1 MNSIRS
7 RRTSILLAVFAG
19 PLCAQAPAPDHGTIT
34 IVIGAEPT
42 LPVPTLSN
50 FKANT
55 DVASLL
61 FARLARLGKKLDT
74 AAESDFEPELARRWT
89 RPDSLTLVFELD
101 PRARWHDGT
110 PVTSRD
116 VVWSLNRARDSTIS
130 PTYALL
136 LRRIASVAAD
146 GPARVVVRFRERYAE
161 QLYDAVWH
169 VAPLPAHLLDTIPA
183 DRLAASAFVAHP
195 IGSGPYRWGRSE
207 PGQKLELT
215 ANPDFFLGA
224 PKLDRVVFLLI
235 RNSEAQLNAILDGTA
250 DAFEGILLEKDI
262 GPVVGRPNLRIVTYP
277 SYTIGYLLLNER
289 AAGDRSKPHP
299 ILADSLVRRAI
310 TMAIDRPTLIRATFG
325 PYAMPIHGPMGQASW
340 IRREAPKSP
349 SYDLAGAK
357 ALLAKAG
364 WADRDGDGIVDKGG
378 MPLALRL
385 IYPGSSIPR
394 VALAEPI
401 QQMLKQAGIR
411 LELARLEGQVWVERR
426 NKGDFDLDFAQ
437 VSLDPTP
444 SGLVQSWSCAG
455 IGGTNVAGVCSPGFD
470 SALAR
475 ASRTSTAPQAAWN
488 QAIAR
493 LIDYAPAVFL
503 YSPAQIAVVSARYR
517 NVSFRSEA
525 TWTDLWRW
533 SVEPGRRIPRDDR

>member
-1 MNSIRS
+1 MNLIHSH
-7 RRTSILLAVFAG
+7 RTLFLLAALAG
-19 PLCAQAPAPDHGTIT
+19 PAYGQATSRDHGTIT
-34 IVIGAEPT
+34 IVVGAEAT
-42 LPVPTLSN
+42 QPVPTLSN

-74 AAESDFEPELARRWT
+74 AAESEFEPELARRWT

-130 PTYALL
+130 PIYALL
-136 LRRIASVAAD
+136 LRRIASVSAD
-146 GPARVVVRFRERYAE
+146 GPSRVVVKFRERYGE
-161 QLYDAVWH
+161 QMYDAVWH

-183 DRLAASAFVAHP
+183 DRFAKSAFVAHP
-195 IGSGPYRWGRSE
+195 IGSGPFRWSRSE
-207 PGQKLELT
+207 PGQKLELV
-215 ANPDFFLGA
+215 ANPDFFLGP

-235 RNSEAQLNAILDGTA
+235 RNSEAQLNAILAGTA
-250 DAFEGILLEKDI
+250 DAFDGSLLQKDI
-262 GPVVGRPNLRIVTYP
+262 EPIAGHADLRIVTYP
-277 SYTIGYLLLNER
+277 SYTISYLLLNER
-289 AAGDRSKPHP
+289 APGDRSKPHP
-299 ILADSLVRRAI
+299 ILSDPLVRKAL
-310 TMAIDRPTLIRATFG
+310 TMAIDRPTLIRAIFG

-349 SYDLAGAK
+349 EYDLAGAK

-364 WADRDGDGIVDKGG
+364 WTDTDGDGVLDKNG

-385 IYPGSSIPR
+385 SYPGSSIPR

-411 LELARLEGQVWVERR
+411 LELARVEGQVWVERR
-426 NKGDFDLDFAQ
+426 NKGDFDIDFSQ

-444 SGLVQSWSCAG
+444 SGLVQSWTCAG
-455 IGGTNVAGVCSPGFD
+455 IGGSNVAGVCSSAFD

-475 ASRTSTAPQAAWN
+475 ASTTAVAPQAAWN

-503 YSPAQIAVVSARYR
+503 YSPAQIAVVSTRYQ

-533 SVEPGRRIPRDDR
+533 SVDPRRRIARDDR